1 MALLTSGTVFCVPE
15 ASATPEKTAAAG
27 KTASGTSSS
36 TADTSTASAI
46 TLTPAAKSKQA
57 QLDAL
62 NKQLDDLDTQ
72 LSIATESYDKAVAQ
86 LEDSQQKLD
95 VSKIQLDHAQSAY
108 RIQSDLLSE
117 RAQEIYR
124 TGELDP
130 LEVLLGAKSLSDLL
144 GRIRFLNAIG
154 ESDADIAVRLRQQ
167 RDMISEQASALDSA
181 QQHAAALEFSLK
193 ARRIEIMLRIQDRQA
208 MLAKT
213 RTDLLALLDAQTK
226 ADQAKEAAL
235 LKAVLSGMDSGITV
249 TPGSVVETALS
260 YHGVPYLWGGATPAG
275 FDCSGLVMFVFKQ
288 HSVTLPH
295 YSGAQFQLGAKVE
308 PADLKA
314 GDVVFFGSPVHH
326 VGIYIGGGYFV
337 EAPHTGD
344 FVRISKLAGRSD
356 FAGARRYDWKP
367 RTAPVIGARIDPQ
380 TFAR

>member
-15 ASATPEKTAAAG
+15 AFATPEKTVAAG

-86 LEDSQQKLD
+86 LEESQQKLD
-95 VSKIQLDHAQSAY
+95 LSKIQLDHAQNAY
-108 RIQSDLLSE
+108 QTQSQLLSD

-130 LEVLLGAKSLSDLL
+130 LEVLLGAKSLNDLL

-154 ESDADIAVRLRQQ
+154 ESDADIADRLRQQ
-167 RDMISEQASALDSA
+167 RDQISQEASALDDA
-181 QQHAAALEFSLK
+181 QQHAAAQEFLLK
-193 ARRIEIMLRIQDRQA
+193 ARRIEVMLSIQERQQ
-208 MLAKT
+208 MLSKT
-213 RTDLLALLDAQTK
+213 QTDLLAMLDAQTK

-235 LKAVLSGMDSGITV
+235 LAAVLSGTDSGIVV

-288 HSVTLPH
+288 HGVTLPH
-295 YSGAQFQLGAKVE
+295 YSGAQFQLGTKVE
-308 PADLKA
+308 PADLVA

-344 FVRISKLAGRSD
+344 FVRISRLAGRSD
-356 FAGARRYDWKP
+356 YAGARRYDWKP
-367 RTAPVIGARIDPQ
+367 RTAAVIEPKIDPQ